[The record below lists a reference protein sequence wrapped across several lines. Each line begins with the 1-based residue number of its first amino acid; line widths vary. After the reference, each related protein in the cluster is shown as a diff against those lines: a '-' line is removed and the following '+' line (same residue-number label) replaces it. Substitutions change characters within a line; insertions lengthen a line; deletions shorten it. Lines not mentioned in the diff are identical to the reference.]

1 MLRIDPRLISD
12 RAGTARERFDAM
24 RVHEI
29 RTCSIYLNKRMLKPS
44 DLALLLLIAAY
55 EDERENWHQ
64 RRLAAALQLSLGGI
78 NQALQRLARA
88 LLYDAHFRRVQC
100 AHLREVLQ
108 TGLRF
113 IYPTHPGEI
122 AHGLPTAASAS
133 PLKEAL
139 GPGTQAYVWPHEQ
152 GDLQGLAVAPL
163 TPGVVHAAPQHPRFH
178 EYMALVDALRV
189 GRARERAKAQAI
201 LADRLS

>member
-1 MLRIDPRLISD
+1 
-12 RAGTARERFDAM
+12 
-24 RVHEI
+24 
-29 RTCSIYLNKRMLKPS
+29 MLKPS
-44 DLALLLLIAAY
+44 DLALLLLIVAY
-55 EDERENWHQ
+55 EDEQEDWHQ
-64 RRLAAALQLSLGGI
+64 RRLATALQLSLGGI
-78 NQALQRLARA
+78 NQALQRLARTQ
-88 LLYDAHFRRVQC
+88 LYDAHFRRVQR
-100 AHLREVLQ
+100 AHLREALQ

-113 IYPTHPGEI
+113 IYPTPPGEI

-152 GDLQGLAVAPL
+152 GTLRGLAVVPL
-163 TPGVVHAAPQHPRFH
+163 TPGVVHAAKNNPRFH